1 MNLLIL
7 KSEGMYV
14 PGRNS
19 AVENVNVFIAML
31 SFANRMV
38 STLKRVVSSSNLVL
52 FLSNATEFSWL
63 DPPFSALGYIRVTQT
78 HRRTQQ

>member
-19 AVENVNVFIAML
+19 AVEYVNVFIAML
-31 SFANRMV
+31 SFADRMI
-38 STLKRVVSSSNLVL
+38 SRLKRVVPSSNLVL

-63 DPPFSALGYIRVTQT
+63 EPPFQPWATFV
-78 HRRTQQ
+78 